1 MKDLRKPTLLY
12 YHWQLTKT
20 TNLEV
25 IILAY
30 TIKSISRFSK
40 LIYLHYYQSNILSI
54 VCSPNQFGNLVVLEY
69 CAFNSIKNYSSIFSV
84 HNR

>member
-1 MKDLRKPTLLY
+1 MKDLKKPTILY

-25 IILAY
+25 MIIAY

-40 LIYLHYYQSNILSI
+40 LIYLHY
-54 VCSPNQFGNLVVLEY
+54 NQLNTLCL
-69 CAFNSIKNYSSIFSV
+69 CLFSKSV
-84 HNR
+84 WKPRSFRIPRF